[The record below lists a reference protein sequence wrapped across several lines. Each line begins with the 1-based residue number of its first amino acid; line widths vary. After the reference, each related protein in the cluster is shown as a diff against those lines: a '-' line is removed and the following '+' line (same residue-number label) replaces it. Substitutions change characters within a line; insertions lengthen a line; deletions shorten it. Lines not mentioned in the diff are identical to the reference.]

1 MVSDV
6 AQFSWMRRSSHE
18 LQAAQFPAVVLTRG
32 TLTLLE
38 LELAGEKADAL
49 ARAGRKAE
57 EALARLAAA
66 RDQESTDLDVLIDA
80 AAEAVFALTVQ
91 RELCGLRN
99 QSDMIRRYDVPR
111 DVMAR
116 VGITRKT

>member
-1 MVSDV
+1 MSFRPP
-6 AQFSWMRRSSHE
+6 AFLLTSS
-18 LQAAQFPAVVLTRG
+18 PAG
-32 TLTLLE
+32 TLTPLD

-57 EALARLAAA
+57 EALAELLAA
-66 RDQESTDLDVLIDA
+66 REQESVDLDALIDTA
-80 AAEAVFALTVQ
+80 ADAVFALTIQ

-99 QSDMIRRYDVPR
+99 QADMVRRYGVTS

-116 VGITRKT
+116 VGITRKR

>member
-1 MVSDV
+1 MS
-6 AQFSWMRRSSHE
+6 FRPPNFLLSSS
-18 LQAAQFPAVVLTRG
+18 PGG
-32 TLTLLE
+32 TLTPLE
-38 LELAGEKADAL
+38 LELAGEKANAL

-80 AAEAVFALTVQ
+80 AADAVFALTVQ